1 MEAIKYLTNWIT
13 YLLVLIPAGAG
24 TMVTYQAVRKSL
36 TTDEGI
42 INDCNAKIRNTL
54 IGAVIGVTISGFITL
69 VKYYY

>member
-24 TMVTYQAVRKSL
+24 AMVTYQAVRKSL
-36 TTDEGI
+36 TTDESI

-54 IGAVIGVTISGFITL
+54 IGAVIGVTISGFVTL
-69 VKYYY
+69 IKYYY